1 MKHRIVVLGAGYA
14 GAFATGNLARRLSPA
29 DTEIT
34 VVNAAPDFV
43 ERMRLHQLAS
53 GQDLTTRPLADVF
66 AGTGVRLR
74 VARVTSIDPERRT
87 VTVTGETGAVAADGE
102 AGVRELTYDTLLY
115 ALGSSV
121 SHHGVPGAAEYAYD
135 VAGRASA
142 LRLRERLTALGEGGS
157 VLVVGEGLTGIE
169 TATELAESRP
179 DLSVALAA
187 RGELG
192 AWLSP
197 KARRHL
203 RRAFDRLGV
212 TVHEHTTVAAVE
224 PARAIAA
231 DGTSLPADVTVW
243 SAGFAVHPIAAAAG
257 LRVSGTGQI
266 VVDRTMRSV
275 SHPDVYAA
283 GDSAYA
289 IGENGR
295 PLPMSCASA
304 GYTNMQATAAII
316 ARLTGREVPTV
327 GLKYHGNHI
336 SLGRRDAIFQAV
348 DGEVR
353 SRSWYLGGRTTARL
367 KAGVLKGAALG
378 IAHPTFGM
386 PKRRRRLVAVPDG
399 GGVRAASTK
408 ATGPKTADAHTTDPK
423 TTRVNT
429 TSAKSAGV
437 KSAGVKSAGAKSVG
451 VKSAGAKSVG
461 VKSAGAKSA
470 GVKSAGAN
478 VTA

>member
-14 GAFATGNLARRLSPA
+14 GAFAAGNLARRLSPA

-34 VVNAAPDFV
+34 VVNAVPDFV
-43 ERMRLHQLAS
+43 ERMRLHQVAS
-53 GQDLTTRPLADVF
+53 GGDIAFRKLADVF

-74 VARVTSIDPERRT
+74 LARVTGVDPERRT
-87 VTVTGETGAVAADGE
+87 VALADGNGLGGNDHGGNGHGGNGGGE
-102 AGVRELTYDTLLY
+102 GDGGEGGELAYDTLLY

-121 SHHGVPGAAEYAYD
+121 AHHGVPGAAEYAFD
-135 VAGRASA
+135 VTGRSSA
-142 LRLRERLTALGEGGS
+142 LRLRERLAGLGEGGT

-169 TATELAESRP
+169 TATEFAESRT

-212 TVHEHTTVAAVE
+212 TVHEHTAIEAVE
-224 PARAIAA
+224 PTQAIAA
-231 DGTSLPADVTVW
+231 DGTAIPADVTVW
-243 SAGFAVHPIAAAAG
+243 AAGFAVHPIAAASG
-257 LRVSGTGQI
+257 LEVAESGQI

-283 GDSAYA
+283 GDCAYA

-304 GYTNMQATAAII
+304 GFTNMQATAAII
-316 ARLTGREVPTV
+316 ARLTGGEVPTV
-327 GLKYHGNHI
+327 GLKYYGNHI
-336 SLGRRDAIFQAV
+336 SLGRRDAIFQMV
-348 DGEVR
+348 DGDVR
-353 SRSWYLGGRTTARL
+353 SKAWYLGGKAAARL
-367 KAGVLKGAALG
+367 KAGVLFGAGFG

-386 PKRRRRLVAVPDG
+386 PKRRRRLATASDRPGMRVA
-399 GGVRAASTK
+399 A
-408 ATGPKTADAHTTDPK
+408 
-423 TTRVNT
+423 
-429 TSAKSAGV
+429 
-437 KSAGVKSAGAKSVG
+437 
-451 VKSAGAKSVG
+451 
-461 VKSAGAKSA
+461 
-470 GVKSAGAN
+470 
-478 VTA
+478 